1 MTDLYPYLY
10 FYLSIYLS
18 IFIYIYT
25 YLFIH
30 VYIYIYLYC
39 RYKEMYKFTHIY
51 SYVYALPTSSHCT
64 KKVLGFPQK
73 KCLTF
78 NQPISRTHPNQSVAG
93 VQQSEN
99 MFCQNHPIQG
109 LEMDII
115 IHA

>member
-1 MTDLYPYLY
+1 MYTYICK
-10 FYLSIYLS
+10 FIHIYL
-18 IFIYIYT
+18 
-25 YLFIH
+25 
-30 VYIYIYLYC
+30 
-39 RYKEMYKFTHIY
+39 Y
-51 SYVYALPTSSHCT
+51 SYVYALPTSSHRT
-64 KKVLGFPQK
+64 KKVLGLPQK

-78 NQPISRTHPNQSVAG
+78 NQPISRISPNHSVAG